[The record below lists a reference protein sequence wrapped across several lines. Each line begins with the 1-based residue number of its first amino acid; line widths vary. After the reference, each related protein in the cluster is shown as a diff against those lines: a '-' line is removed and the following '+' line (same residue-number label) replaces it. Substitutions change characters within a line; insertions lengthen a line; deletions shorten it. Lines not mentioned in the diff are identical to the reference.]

1 MKIDP
6 SQLEVL
12 AAIVDCGGLTEGA
25 TLLGKSQPSL
35 SRTVAML
42 EARLGSPLFQP
53 GKRPLQATE
62 LGLRL
67 AEEGRR
73 ILQASS
79 AASAAVASW
88 QAGKAGAVRMG
99 GTPIF
104 MDGVIV
110 AMIAGFQMQNP
121 EVRIEQTYGY
131 AGELSERVLNGALD
145 LAICPMR
152 GEDVAKGLQFDGV
165 LPGRNVIACRE
176 GHPLARAHAV
186 TAADLLR
193 FAWIAPPANSP
204 LYQDLQ
210 RVLSGLG
217 AEAFRVSYSGGS
229 LSAVMEML
237 AGSDSLTVLPY
248 SVVFTL
254 RRQYRISALSI
265 KIEHPDRRLG
275 VLWAKGAVLSPA
287 AKRLKGFVLA
297 QFETLAA
304 TIQHRERQL
313 VWRR

>member
-1 MKIDP
+1 M
-6 SQLEVL
+6 
-12 AAIVDCGGLTEGA
+12 
-25 TLLGKSQPSL
+25 
-35 SRTVAML
+35 
-42 EARLGSPLFQP
+42 
-53 GKRPLQATE
+53 
-62 LGLRL
+62 
-67 AEEGRR
+67 
-73 ILQASS
+73 
-79 AASAAVASW
+79 
-88 QAGKAGAVRMG
+88 
-99 GTPIF
+99 
-104 MDGVIV
+104 
-110 AMIAGFQMQNP
+110 
-121 EVRIEQTYGY
+121 
-131 AGELSERVLNGALD
+131 
-145 LAICPMR
+145 
-152 GEDVAKGLQFDGV
+152 
-165 LPGRNVIACRE
+165 
-176 GHPLARAHAV
+176 
-186 TAADLLR
+186 LR

-217 AEAFRVSYSGGS
+217 AEKFRVSYSGGS

-275 VLWAKGAVLSPA
+275 VLSAKGADLSPA
-287 AKRLKGFVLA
+287 AKRLRSFVLG

>member
-1 MKIDP
+1 
-6 SQLEVL
+6 VL

-25 TLLGKSQPSL
+25 AFLGKSQPSL

-42 EARLGSPLFQP
+42 EGRLGTALFHP

-73 ILQASS
+73 ILQASG
-79 AASAAVASW
+79 AASAAVTSW
-88 QAGKAGAVRMG
+88 RAGKAGAVRMG

-104 MDGVIV
+104 MDGVII
-110 AMIAGFQMQNP
+110 AMIAGFQMQNHD
-121 EVRIEQTYGY
+121 VRIEQTYGY
-131 AGELSERVLNGALD
+131 AAELSERVLNRTLD

-152 GEDVAKGLQFDGV
+152 VEDVAAGLQFDGV

-210 RVLSGLG
+210 QVLSGLG
-217 AEAFRVSYSGGS
+217 AGAFRVSYSGGS

-265 KIEHPDRRLG
+265 KIGHPDRRLG
-275 VLWAKGAVLSPA
+275 VLSAKGADLSPA
-287 AKRLKGFVLA
+287 ARRLRGFVLG